1 MYRLERTKK
10 QMRDTFLILEESDG
24 EQFKRER
31 EKVGKKT
38 ERARK
43 TEKNQIK
50 EIVRE
55 QSERE

>member
-1 MYRLERTKK
+1 
-10 QMRDTFLILEESDG
+10 MRDTFLILEESDG
-24 EQFKRER
+24 EQFKRERER